1 MLFGNG
7 PVLFHKSHPRQ
18 AELQICFELILW
30 QIALE
35 PPPLVTFRVNYQDG
49 RRPNSVKTL
58 EIGWILLDVDVEWNE
73 VTFDIG
79 RQTGVVIRLGFEPC
93 AGTST
98 GSGAEID
105 QQRFVLIFG
114 VLQCRIGVGDPID

>member
-1 MLFGNG
+1 
-7 PVLFHKSHPRQ
+7 
-18 AELQICFELILW
+18 
-30 QIALE
+30 
-35 PPPLVTFRVNYQDG
+35 VTFRVHYQDG